1 MLYYQ
6 YKKERY
12 KTMKRMMYN
21 TMVTIMLIV
30 TIFGGVR
37 IARLINI
44 NNNNYTREGVVVAI
58 DTSNE
63 EVIIVDTTSNEW
75 RFYGVGYEEGD
86 TVTMTMDNNNTV
98 TMTMDNIINDDI
110 IKNVTINTY

>member
-1 MLYYQ
+1 
-6 YKKERY
+6 
-12 KTMKRMMYN
+12 MKRMMYN

-63 EVIIVDTTSNEW
+63 EVIILDTTGNEW
-75 RFYGVGYEEGD
+75 CFYGVGYEEGD
-86 TVTMTMDNNNTV
+86 IVTITMDNNNT
-98 TMTMDNIINDDI
+98 DNIINDDI
-110 IKNVTINTY
+110 IKNVTVNTY